1 MSLKVGIIHSVF
13 PYTLPSIPNIAN
25 SNGERPTL
33 DVITVAVKSLV
44 DGDICSA
51 IPVLAPM
58 IRRRE
63 SIARKIQP
71 PCRLNPCLEATKI
84 AIGNAKT

>member
-1 MSLKVGIIHSVF
+1 MSQEVGIVRSVF
-13 PYTLPSIPNIAN
+13 AYTLPSIPNIAN

-33 DVITVAVKSLV
+33 DVITVAVKSPV

-51 IPVLAPM
+51 TPVLAPM

-63 SIARKIQP
+63 SITRKIQP
-71 PCRLNPCLEATKI
+71 PCRLNPCLEAIKI
-84 AIGNAKT
+84 AIGNAGI